1 MLDREFSSQGE
12 GHPKRYDRCQEQRQ
26 QLQQYHQDGSKHL
39 SKQPVAGLV
48 TAGMLKGVAVH
59 SHNVASGAA
68 HHKVWGREE
77 VCHTRA
83 W

>member
-1 MLDREFSSQGE
+1 MLDREVLRQNE
-12 GHPKRYDRCQEQRQ
+12 VQPKRYGRCQEQYQ
-26 QLQQYHQDGSKHL
+26 QLQQYDQDGGKHL
-39 SKQPVAGLV
+39 RKQPVAGLV

-59 SHNVASGAA
+59 SHNVPSGAA

-77 VCHTRA
+77 IGHTGA